1 MKTGEVLLLERKLR
15 SQWRP
20 QRGPRKVHGNPWVYR
35 DRRKR
40 GCGAPN
46 NFIGDPWISHLEGKL
61 FQRANVQDEIMEDNG
76 TEKRVTQEEEKEQL
90 RAESIEWFI
99 YRDAEVSQGDERN
112 WSREEDDKL
121 NTKVF
126 FERTIEL
133 VFYTNII
140 L

>member
-1 MKTGEVLLLERKLR
+1 M
-15 SQWRP
+15 
-20 QRGPRKVHGNPWVYR
+20 
-35 DRRKR
+35 
-40 GCGAPN
+40 
-46 NFIGDPWISHLEGKL
+46 EGKL

-90 RAESIEWFI
+90 RAESIEWLI